1 MIFTN
6 IENINECDH
15 VQNGEREREANSLIT
30 DACVCCGIESMNDS
44 TEKA

>member
-1 MIFTN
+1 MNVIMFK
-6 IENINECDH
+6 IK
-15 VQNGEREREANSLIT
+15 RERETNSLIT